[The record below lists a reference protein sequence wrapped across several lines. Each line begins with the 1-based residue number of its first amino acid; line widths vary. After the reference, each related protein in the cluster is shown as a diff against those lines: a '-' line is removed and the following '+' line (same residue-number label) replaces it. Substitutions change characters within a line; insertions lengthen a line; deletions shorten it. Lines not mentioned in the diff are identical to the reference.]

1 MNLEMEKNKL
11 ILIVVIIGV
20 ICAACFIYINQ
31 NNKKAAQEVSQPA
44 NKPPVE
50 EENLFPAPGKT
61 VYQMNLY
68 LDINSRSIY
77 GTTILTTVNTSGRVL
92 SDLLFTIYPD
102 AFRQA
107 ESSPAPASAYYAGF
121 DAGWI
126 DIDGI
131 MINGKMAEYRK
142 EGVSMQVLVPEPIKK
157 GQDLRVEMKW
167 RTRVP
172 KTEYRFG
179 YSDQVYMLGNF
190 YPLLNVADRNGWLTS
205 YNSVFGDPFC
215 FHSADYLV
223 GLNIPE
229 NYGMVSTGTIIER
242 SAEDTG
248 RQDYLIAAENAR
260 DFCLGIMYDYNGMYD
275 NYDDLLITVVS
286 PPGHE
291 KQMESVLKQAAGIIE
306 YYSKTWGPYPY
317 NEFKIAFVPMKG
329 FHGMEYSGL
338 IFLQDAFLG
347 STANQQRSEFILA
360 HEIAHQWWYGV
371 VGNDQIRE
379 PWLDEGLANWGAY
392 KYLAEVGGKKIT
404 PPAEESVNLARE
416 LSDMYSTREYY
427 HTAYTG
433 GESFWFGLEEELG
446 AEKVNRV
453 LQRYYSDYQFQIA
466 NSSNLL
472 DTIREEA
479 GRDMEYYF
487 NDWFY

>member
-1 MNLEMEKNKL
+1 MNKDMGKNKL
-11 ILIVVIIGV
+11 VLIAVIIGV
-20 ICAACFIYINQ
+20 ICAAYFIYSNH
-31 NNKKAAQEVSQPA
+31 NKKVVQEA
-44 NKPPVE
+44 NPPVDRPPVE
-50 EENLFPAPGKT
+50 EEHLFPAPGKT
-61 VYQMNLY
+61 VYQMSLY
-68 LDINSRSIY
+68 LDINTRSIY
-77 GTTILTTVNTSGRVL
+77 GTTILTTVNTSERIL
-92 SDLLFTIYPD
+92 SDLVFTIYPD

-107 ESSPAPASAYYAGF
+107 DSSPAPAPAYYAGF

-131 MINGKMAEYRK
+131 MINGKMAEYHK
-142 EGVSMQVLVPEPIKK
+142 EGVSMQVIVPEPIKK

-172 KTEYRFG
+172 KAAYRFG

-190 YPLLNVADRNGWLTS
+190 YPVLNVADRGGWLTT
-205 YNSVFGDPFC
+205 YNSAFGDPFC

-229 NYGMVSTGTIIER
+229 NYGMVSTGAVIER

-248 RQDYLIAAENAR
+248 RQDYLIVAENAR
-260 DFCLGIMYDYNGMYD
+260 DFCLGIMYDYNGMYEY
-275 NYDDLLITVVS
+275 YDDLLITVVS

-291 KQMESVLKQAAGIIE
+291 KQMESVLKQAADIID

-392 KYLAEVGGKKIT
+392 KYLAGVRGKKIT
-404 PPAEESVNLARE
+404 PPTEESVNLARE

-446 AEKVNRV
+446 TEKVNRV
-453 LQRYYSDYQFQIA
+453 LQRYYSDYQFRIA

-487 NDWFY
+487 NEWFY